1 VIYTTSFHG
10 VRSTCEEC
18 KYVVSVFHNLRVRVE
33 EKDIYVHKFYH
44 NELEE
49 RLQKRGVAVPQ
60 VFVGGQHIGVSEL
73 LTCTH
78 IYHSHAVFSCINLL
92 MWGAE
97 GLDHL
102 SPSRKVRGERWSG
115 LIDKGQR

>member
-1 VIYTTSFHG
+1 MIYTTSFHG

-60 VFVGGQHIGVSEL
+60 VFVGEQHIGVSEL
-73 LTCTH
+73 PTCTH
-78 IYHSHAVFSCINLL
+78 TTLMQCFHA
-92 MWGAE
+92 
-97 GLDHL
+97 
-102 SPSRKVRGERWSG
+102 
-115 LIDKGQR
+115 